1 MLKFQLFTETPVQT
15 DIEKMEAAINSLK
28 EASEDLFKDQI
39 TAIEVQ
45 IAEAKAKAQSEIDK
59 AVDTVQEAERTFI
72 EKYGNKIVQGVQILL
87 LGYIVYRIL

>member
-15 DIEKMEAAINSLK
+15 DIEKMQAAINSLK

-45 IAEAKAKAQSEIDK
+45 IAETKAKAQAEIDK
-59 AVDTVQEAERTFI
+59 AVQTVQETERTFI
-72 EKYGNKIVQGVQILL
+72 EKYGNKIIQGVQILL

>member
-1 MLKFQLFTETPVQT
+1 MLKFQLFTAPVQT
-15 DIEKMEAAINSLK
+15 DIEKMEAAINILK

-45 IAEAKAKAQSEIDK
+45 IAETKAKAQAEIDK